1 MYVKYNLNPPKW
13 LIEVTALS
21 AVKTTRIWWMGVN
34 VKPSIQIHNFK
45 PDIILYN
52 KI

>member
-1 MYVKYNLNPPKW
+1 
-13 LIEVTALS
+13 
-21 AVKTTRIWWMGVN
+21 MGVN